1 MIMLLSIKP
10 YKYATLKSAY
20 DSMKAQYDSEFTFD
34 VTTDEDNDVVVRVSD
49 NYNNDIGYLEDY

>member
-1 MIMLLSIKP
+1 MIMLLSTKP
-10 YKYATLKSAY
+10 YKYDTLKSAY

>member
-1 MIMLLSIKP
+1 
-10 YKYATLKSAY
+10 
-20 DSMKAQYDSEFTFD
+20 MKAQYDSEFTFD